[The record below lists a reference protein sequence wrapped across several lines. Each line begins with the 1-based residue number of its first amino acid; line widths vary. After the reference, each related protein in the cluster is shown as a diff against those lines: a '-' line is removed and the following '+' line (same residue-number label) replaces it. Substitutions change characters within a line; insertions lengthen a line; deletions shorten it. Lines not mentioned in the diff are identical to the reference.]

1 MKRLGLI
8 FVAFGLCLCAQAQIM
23 VVPREKL
30 DAVNNPRLSLDAA
43 SLKFE
48 TMFIA
53 AEPMRED
60 DGIKTFVYPFTNVGK
75 DTLQINRLVS
85 TCSCASAICPA
96 GRLLPGESSEIVVRY
111 NPKGHLGTFE
121 RKVFLYTD
129 ESPSPAAILR
139 LAVSVDRGADLAGA
153 FPVGMGSIRL
163 RAKEVYVERD
173 SRIVQRCVFVNV
185 GDKPLKL
192 DYEKALLPQCLSVKV
207 EPEIVAGGEE
217 GEIVISYDP
226 SKGGVR
232 DRMPVILK
240 GLGVPPTQSAITVKI
255 R

>member
-1 MKRLGLI
+1 
-8 FVAFGLCLCAQAQIM
+8 M

-48 TMFIA
+48 TVFIA

-85 TCSCASAICPA
+85 TCSCASAVCPV

-111 NPKGHLGTFE
+111 NPKGHPGTFE
-121 RKVFLYTD
+121 RKVFLYIND
-129 ESPSPAAILR
+129 SPSPAAILR

-153 FPVGMGSIRL
+153 FPVGMGNIRL
-163 RAKEVYVERD
+163 RTKEVYVERNC
-173 SRIVQRCVFVNV
+173 RIVQRCVFVNV

-232 DRMPVILK
+232 DKMPVILK
-240 GLGVPPTQSAITVKI
+240 GLGVPPTQSAIIVKI

>member
-8 FVAFGLCLCAQAQIM
+8 FVAFGLCLCVQAQIM

-48 TMFIA
+48 TVFIA

-85 TCSCASAICPA
+85 TCSCASAVCPV

-111 NPKGHLGTFE
+111 NPKGHPGTFE
-121 RKVFLYTD
+121 RKVFLYIND
-129 ESPSPAAILR
+129 SPSPAAILR

-153 FPVGMGSIRL
+153 FPVGMGNIRL
-163 RAKEVYVERD
+163 RTKEVYVERNC
-173 SRIVQRCVFVNV
+173 RIVQRCVFVNV

-232 DRMPVILK
+232 DKMPVILK
-240 GLGVPPTQSAITVKI
+240 GLGVPPTQSAIIVKI